1 MKNENNKTTNNTKTI
16 TEINRNNK
24 KINKIKKI
32 IEKNNI
38 KNENISSKQTES
50 TKQTKETPIQKNLLI
65 NKDEQKNEKTKKSET
80 IIQKNKK
87 KKKQKTMII
96 ILIILILIFITSLT
110 KVILW
115 TIDSHKNK
123 NQNIETEITEIA
135 DNTNTEIIKQK
146 KVNKKNP
153 YWDFIKM
160 KLINVDF
167 TKLKKQNPDTVG
179 WIQVKGTNIN
189 YPFVQTTN
197 NDYYLSHSF
206 DKSENIGGWVFLD
219 YRNNTAIESKNTI
232 LYAHGMYDKTMF
244 GSLKNIVSSGW
255 LDNKQNYVIR
265 LSTEYEN
272 TMWQVFSVYHI
283 PTTNDYLKINF
294 KTDTEWNNFTKKL
307 IKRSYHNFDT
317 DVNTNDNILTLSTC
331 WDKKEKVVLH
341 AKLIKREK
349 RN

>member
-16 TEINRNNK
+16 TEINRNNE

-50 TKQTKETPIQKNLLI
+50 TKQTKETPIQKKLLI
-65 NKDEQKNEKTKKSET
+65 NKDEQKNEKTKKNET
-80 IIQKNKK
+80 IIQNNKK

-197 NDYYLSHSF
+197 NDYYLKHSF